1 MPNQYDFRSDIG
13 DPADIVAKGFVQ
25 GQSIAESIRKS
36 QLEQAQQEQLQKRAE
51 ELHNDLGSL
60 ATKPSISANDV
71 VKLQL
76 AYPEMAEKFKAPYE
90 ALNDQEKQ
98 SVMSNAIQ
106 VKSALDSGQHD
117 IAAKVLQDQVT
128 ALKNS
133 GQDDKAKPY
142 QNLIDSIKH
151 DQETGQHTAN
161 LSASMFLSAAM
172 GKENFSK
179 TFATNQEQA
188 RLDQAQPLELA
199 RKGAE
204 AISAQTGA
212 TYAEPLAQ
220 ANLGK
225 AQAEAQTKQ
234 AEAVVSADKY
244 QLDVEKIASDIANS
258 QADSRLKTMQNIY
271 EREQNPLK
279 KQKLQL
285 EIDKAQTENQTA
297 SIKKADKIKG
307 DVDHLN
313 LALNMVDEALTS
325 PALKGSGPI
334 MRMANGWFPG
344 KAHDLIEKLQT
355 IGSDTFI
362 SKIESV
368 PGMSPMSDGDRKE
381 IKDSVR
387 SLDYKQSNVE
397 IEKNLNTIRRIFA
410 KKRDEVINN
419 YGLKGTPIEQG
430 DFVLPGNKR
439 FGAVTQKGLEA
450 MAAKQGISPGELKAW
465 MESQ

>member
-1 MPNQYDFRSDIG
+1 MSNQYDFTTDIG
-13 DPADIVAKGFVQ
+13 NPADIVANGFAQ
-25 GQSIAESIRKS
+25 GQSIAESVRKS
-36 QLEQAQQEQLQKRAE
+36 QIEYAQQEQLQERAKA
-51 ELHNDLGSL
+51 LHNDLGAL

-76 AYPEMAEKFKAPYE
+76 TYPEMAEKFKAPYE
-90 ALNDQEKQ
+90 ALNDQEKHT
-98 SVMSNAIQ
+98 VMSNAIQ

-117 IAAKVLQDQVT
+117 IAAKVLEDQVT

-133 GQDDKAKPY
+133 GHDDKAKPY

-151 DQETGQHTAN
+151 DKETGQHTAN
-161 LSASMFLSAAM
+161 LTASMFLSSAM
-172 GKENFSK
+172 GPEHYSK
-179 TFATNQEQA
+179 TFSTNQEQA
-188 RLDQAQPLELA
+188 RLDQAQPLEIA
-199 RKGAE
+199 KKGAE
-204 AISAQTGA
+204 VISAQTGA
-212 TYAEPLAQ
+212 AYAEPLAQ

-234 AEAVVSADKY
+234 AEAATATDKY
-244 QLDVEKIASDIANS
+244 QLDLEKIASDIANS
-258 QADSRLKTMQNIY
+258 QADSRLKTMQGIY

-285 EIDKAQTENQTA
+285 EIDKAKAENQTN

-313 LALNMVDEALTS
+313 LALGMVDEALMS
-325 PALKGSGPI
+325 PALKESGPI

-344 KAHDLIEKLQT
+344 KAHDLIEKLKT

-368 PGMSPMSDGDRKE
+368 PGMSPMSDGDREE
-381 IKDSVR
+381 IKNSVR

-397 IEKNLNTIRRIFA
+397 IEKNLNTIRRIFS

-430 DFVLPGNKR
+430 DFVLPGHKR
-439 FGAVTQKGLEA
+439 FGAITQKGLET
-450 MAAKQGISPGELKAW
+450 MAAKQGISPAELKSW